1 GWFAWLGAVDEV
13 AAKGSNMARSSS
25 QIGATMEWRLA
36 DAKNRFSELVTR
48 ALAEGPQR
56 VRRHD
61 DAVVVVAERDY
72 EKLTGK
78 RPDFKEFLMGGG
90 PSFERLN
97 LTRDDSPMR
106 DVKF

>member
-1 GWFAWLGAVDEV
+1 
-13 AAKGSNMARSSS
+13 
-25 QIGATMEWRLA
+25 MEWRLA

-56 VRRHD
+56 VRRHH
-61 DAVVVVAERDY
+61 DAVVVIAERDY

-78 RPDFKEFLMGGG
+78 RPDFKEFLMREG
-90 PSFERLN
+90 PSLERLN